1 MIDFKPLTTA
11 QRPLV
16 QSYTLSGERQNC
28 DLSFANLISW
38 RFLYGTEWAVVDD
51 FLCFRFYSG
60 RHLAYMMPLP
70 KPHLLDDGRMGVLPQ
85 DECKPSVLKQLR
97 DDAIA
102 MGHPFLMLGVC
113 NYMTD
118 IIEEELPGI
127 FQVNPNRD
135 FADYVYTREKLFTLS
150 GKKLQSKRNHA
161 NRFRKQYQYEYRE
174 LTPDMIPECL
184 RLEHQWRAGQE
195 EPSESQEHELR
206 SMTRAFRFW
215 DELDLR
221 GGSIWVEGRLVAFT
235 FGCPINNSTFDVCVE
250 KADTSYDG
258 AFAIINQEFVQ
269 HLPEQYFYVNREED
283 MGDEGL
289 RFAKLSYKPDILLEK
304 NVLME
309 QQPLADFLTPEQCK
323 AETKQLWRDT
333 FKDPEAFIDL
343 YFNKIYRNE
352 LNITCQID
360 HHVAGALQTLPMPLG
375 ELEGAYVSGVSVREE
390 LRRQH
395 IGRNLMAQAHFAM
408 YHRGTAIAF
417 LIPAEDWLQDWY
429 GAMGYVQS
437 IDCVPLPAEIKTM
450 SFADY
455 DVWQKA
461 QGYMVQHDS
470 EWFSTAMEDIAL
482 AGDQWQPTQE
492 VVPGM
497 ARVINAELAL
507 EDYARRNPEAEEVLL
522 VRDSDIPM
530 NNAYYYIKKG
540 EVRRS
545 QEPSAEA
552 HRISMRELTRLVMKD
567 MNAKM
572 ALMMN

>member
-11 QRPLV
+11 QRQLV
-16 QSYTLSGERQNC
+16 QSYTLDGERQNC
-28 DLSFANLISW
+28 DLSFSNLISW
-38 RFLYGTEWAVVDD
+38 RFLYGTEWAIVDD
-51 FLCFRFYSG
+51 YLCFRFYNG

-85 DECKPSVLKQLR
+85 DECHAGVLRQVR

-118 IIEEELPGI
+118 IIEEQLPGI
-127 FQVNPNRD
+127 FQVSPNRD
-135 FADYVYTREKLFTLS
+135 FADYVYTREKLFSLS

-174 LTPDMIPECL
+174 LGPDMIPECL
-184 RLEHQWRAGQE
+184 RLEHQWRASQE

-206 SMTRAFRFW
+206 SMTRAFRYW
-215 DELDLR
+215 DELDMR
-221 GGSIWVEGRLVAFT
+221 GGTIWVEGRLVAFT
-235 FGCPINNSTFDVCVE
+235 FGCPINRSTFDVCVE

-309 QQPLADFLTPEQCK
+309 VQPLAEFLSPEDCK
-323 AETKQLWRDT
+323 AETKALWRDT
-333 FKDPEAFIDL
+333 FHDPEAFIDL
-343 YFNKIYRNE
+343 YFNKVYRPE
-352 LNITCQID
+352 LNITCQIG

-375 ELEGAYVSGVSVREE
+375 QLEGAYVSGVSVRED

-408 YHRGTAIAF
+408 YHRGTDIAF
-417 LIPAEDWLQDWY
+417 LIPAEDWLHRWY
-429 GAMGYVQS
+429 GQMGYAETIS
-437 IDCVPLPAEIKTM
+437 CVPLPEGISGM
-450 SFADY
+450 SFPQY
-455 DVWQKA
+455 DEWQKSRPC
-461 QGYMVQHDS
+461 MVQHD
-470 EWFSTAMEDIAL
+470 EAWFSVAQEDIAL
-482 AGDQWQPTQE
+482 AGADWQPAKEPVQ
-492 VVPGM
+492 GM
-497 ARVINAELAL
+497 ARVINVAKAL
-507 EDYARRNPEAEEVLL
+507 SDYARRHPEAEDILL
-522 VRDSDIPM
+522 VSDDDIPM
-530 NNAYYYIKKG
+530 NSAYYYIKKG
-540 EVRRS
+540 IAKKS
-545 QEPSAEA
+545 QEPATDA
-552 HRISMRELTRLVMKD
+552 RRISIREITELVMQD
-567 MNAKM
+567 MQAEM